1 MLIDLNNNA
10 SSANSLKVLSK
21 MYWTLSDFWINRY
34 LIFLWRFSQSVPN
47 QQLNR
52 YAACVPVSW
61 PWSNIWSGSWYPYM
75 TDMRPDD
82 FWLSTFVMLFVVEIV
97 SKSSNALIP
106 PFIITAQNTSLN
118 DQNDLVVIHGIIKN
132 YVAISKQ
139 PAIMFSLFWPLRT
152 VCTSI
157 FQSPPPPSHPRSD
170 RRFITHAYTGD
181 DKMF

>member
-1 MLIDLNNNA
+1 MLIDLYNNA

-21 MYWTLSDFWINRY
+21 MYWTLSDFWINGH
-34 LIFLWRFSQSVPN
+34 LIFLWRFSQSLPN

-52 YAACVPVSW
+52 YAACVPVTW
-61 PWSNIWSGSWYPYM
+61 PWSNIWSGYWYPYM

-82 FWLSTFVMLFVVEIV
+82 FWLWTFVMFFVVEIV

-106 PFIITAQNTSLN
+106 PLGCFIIRAEKLN
-118 DQNDLVVIHGIIKN
+118 SMTLNALLAIHGIIKN

-139 PAIMFSLFWPLRT
+139 PAVMFSLFCPLRT

-157 FQSPPPPSHPRSD
+157 FQSPPPPK
-170 RRFITHAYTGD
+170 IW
-181 DKMF
+181 

>member
-1 MLIDLNNNA
+1 
-10 SSANSLKVLSK
+10 
-21 MYWTLSDFWINRY
+21 
-34 LIFLWRFSQSVPN
+34 
-47 QQLNR
+47 
-52 YAACVPVSW
+52 
-61 PWSNIWSGSWYPYM
+61 
-75 TDMRPDD
+75 
-82 FWLSTFVMLFVVEIV
+82 MLFVVEIV

-106 PFIITAQNTSLN
+106 PLGCFIITAQNTSLN

-132 YVAISKQ
+132 YLAISKQ

-157 FQSPPPPSHPRSD
+157 FQSPPHPTD

>member
-1 MLIDLNNNA
+1 MNNNA

-47 QQLNR
+47 QQVKR

-61 PWSNIWSGSWYPYM
+61 PWSNIWSGYCYPYM

-106 PFIITAQNTSLN
+106 PLGCFIITAQNTSLN

-139 PAIMFSLFWPLRT
+139 PAVMFSLFWPLRT

-157 FQSPPPPSHPRSD
+157 FQSQPPTQL
-170 RRFITHAYTGD
+170 IVGL
-181 DKMF
+181 